1 MFFFSPNRHSPRAI
15 SFLSFS
21 LSLFV
26 VLGSISVV
34 LTAAIP
40 PGPSSGSNNVI
51 GLAPRAPPKKAKVSF
66 STKYD
71 ATGNYPVSL
80 IKDDDKG
87 RLQRLV
93 LIQIAKDVMRLM
105 PELGSRVSSDSLEV
119 VGSLSLFRT
128 STNCYVVPYEVSDI
142 KNKKR
147 FKGMTLSM
155 WNDGDKNPRAEFSRL
170 INNEKATQNLDT
182 SVAQELLLIVARSYI
197 VTVIFLESSKTS
209 DSASKVELSEAFQG
223 LLESYPG
230 LLDQI
235 TNDIQLKEK
244 NLAGKDVKVQGFP
257 HVFECSD
264 HYIIPYR
271 ITYPKENLKPELKS
285 VRGVVEVLKD
295 VNKGK
300 DSAAPY
306 QARLQGV
313 RGYVYIPDNVA
324 KFLFQTIKMGV
335 EAESSDPKL
344 AEVSKLMETILGN
357 EWQPDAFLLNP
368 GPYRKSHSN
377 HLDEMRKLLGSA
389 RSGGSGSSQD
399 ADDVEP
405 NPEEED

>member
-66 STKYD
+66 STKYA
-71 ATGNYPVSL
+71 ATDNYPVSL

-93 LIQIAKDVMRLM
+93 LIQIAKDVKRLM
-105 PELGSRVSSDSLEV
+105 PGLGSRVSSDSLEV

-155 WNDGDKNPRAEFSRL
+155 WYDDDKAQFSGL
-170 INNEKATQNLDT
+170 INNERVNQNLDT
-182 SVAQELLLIVARSYI
+182 SVAQELRHIVARSYI

-209 DSASKVELSEAFQG
+209 DSASKVELSGAFQG

-264 HYIIPYR
+264 RYIIPYR

-313 RGYVYIPDNVA
+313 RGYVNIPDNVA
-324 KFLFQTIKMGV
+324 KVCTVTPFPTLC
-335 EAESSDPKL
+335 
-344 AEVSKLMETILGN
+344 
-357 EWQPDAFLLNP
+357 LL
-368 GPYRKSHSN
+368 
-377 HLDEMRKLLGSA
+377 LL
-389 RSGGSGSSQD
+389 
-399 ADDVEP
+399 P
-405 NPEEED
+405 PI